1 MRDDLKARS
10 VQQSLEFAEGEDV
23 GVATFQWL
31 DKIDIGIGHPVK
43 QVQRAMPV
51 LQVGRGQQQVA
62 GGFKNAVDFG
72 EDGKWRLQ
80 EMLDDFET

>member
-1 MRDDLKARS
+1 
-10 VQQSLEFAEGEDV
+10 
-23 GVATFQWL
+23 
-31 DKIDIGIGHPVK
+31 
-43 QVQRAMPV
+43 
-51 LQVGRGQQQVA
+51 VA